1 MSKYALAESMI
12 KAIIMEHGAQGLA
25 VALNNAC
32 VHGEVFLEADLSLG
46 EDDSILQDWYKGID
60 KLCEVAKKIK

>member
-12 KAIIMEHGAQGLA
+12 KAIIMEHGARGLA

-32 VHGEVFLEADLSLG
+32 VNGKVFLQADLFLG
-46 EDDSILQDWYKGID
+46 KDDSILQEWYKGID
-60 KLCEVAKKIK
+60 KLSEVAKKIK

>member
-12 KAIIMEHGAQGLA
+12 KAIIIEHGAQGLA

-32 VHGEVFLEADLSLG
+32 VHGKIFLEADLYLG
-46 EDDSILQDWYKGID
+46 NDDSILQDWFKGIEHLI
-60 KLCEVAKKIK
+60 KVAKKIK